1 MSVRPSN
8 TMSQNNKENTQPTSE
23 SNENTVLQATGEIV
37 NQWIELGSDAVLW
50 THQYVDADAAFSA
63 ALMLILNPDAQLEFH
78 SSDEIA
84 DESNVLAV
92 DMMNGS
98 YAVKGLKTGSA
109 FGALVKVLHE
119 NEERHVMAKALRPW
133 ANQLNQTDSGKRV
146 KDRVVLADLVTN
158 WRAVGLDDR
167 EMVKR
172 ALELV
177 LGRVITANKRE
188 KNRLLSKEIPING
201 KVAIIKGEDGYNVRE
216 LMNRGALILVHES
229 KHGHCVRLTSKA
241 QSLGLNLT
249 EVSNKFPKNWFA
261 HEAGF
266 MLAFGTKKAP
276 KDYMQ
281 SGINLKNIVSIM
293 NQYVSQAVE
302 A

>member
-1 MSVRPSN
+1 MKRYGLMSDDN
-8 TMSQNNKENTQPTSE
+8 LENTPTTPETDTNS
-23 SNENTVLQATGEIV
+23 VLLATEDLV
-37 NQWIELGSDAVLW
+37 NRWLELGSDAVLW
-50 THQYVDADAAFSA
+50 THQHVDADAAFSA
-63 ALMLILNPDAQLEFH
+63 ALMVVLNADSQLEFH
-78 SSDEIA
+78 SSDKVA
-84 DESNVLAV
+84 DNPNVLAV

-98 YAVKGLKTGSA
+98 NAVKGLKTGSA
-109 FGALVKVLHE
+109 FGALLKVLKM
-119 NEERHVMAKALRPW
+119 NPDMRVLVNALRPW
-133 ANQLNQTDSGKRV
+133 AHQLNQTDSGKKV

-177 LGRVITANKRE
+177 LGRVITAKKRD
-188 KNRLLSKEIPING
+188 KNRLLSKNIPING
-201 KVAIIKGEDGYNVRE
+201 KVAIIKGENPYNVRE

-229 KHGHCVRLTSKA
+229 KYGHCVRLTNKA

-249 EVSNKFPKNWFA
+249 EVSNKFPKDWFA

-266 MLAFGTKKAP
+266 LLAFGTKKAP
-276 KDYMQ
+276 KHYED

-293 NQYVSQAVE
+293 NQYITQAVE

>member
-1 MSVRPSN
+1 MSE
-8 TMSQNNKENTQPTSE
+8 NNPENNQENTQPTSE
-23 SNENTVLQATGEIV
+23 SNENIVLQATGEIV
-37 NQWIELGSDAVLW
+37 NQWIGLGSDAVLW

-63 ALMLILNPDAQLEFH
+63 ALMLVLNPDAQLEFH
-78 SSDEIA
+78 SSDEVA
-84 DESNVLAV
+84 DEPHVLAV
-92 DMMNGS
+92 DMMNGA

-109 FGALVKVLHE
+109 FGALLKVLHE
-119 NEERHVMAKALRPW
+119 NQEMRVMVKTLRPW
-133 ANQLNQTDSGKRV
+133 ANQLNQTDSGKKV

-158 WRAVGLDDR
+158 WRAVGLDDL

-177 LGRVITANKRE
+177 LGRVITANKRD

-201 KVAIIKGEDGYNVRE
+201 KVEIIKGENGYNVRE

-266 MLAFGTKKAP
+266 LLAFGTKKAP
-276 KDYMQ
+276 KLYQ
-281 SGINLKNIVSIM
+281 ESGINLKNIVEIM
-293 NQYVSQAVE
+293 NQYANQVVE